1 MGYCPKCGASVYSDE
16 TFCVNCGD
24 KLPNNLADRLFVKQ
38 WRFKHFL
45 FPIFLV
51 ILIIG
56 LSAIIYTF
64 YSIKINDATEAY
76 YKAEEAL
83 LLSDYQLADE
93 YVSNAIEIYP
103 NFEQAKQLKQFTQ
116 FSVNTLFD
124 LTELETNQ
132 DKLQLILKAKNEL
145 MDYHGEAVNIFQ
157 QQLLAKQ
164 KDIQIEMV
172 KNKLDEDPKIE
183 DLPLLLWEADSIQD
197 PEAYQLVRRIRDQL
211 ITHTTNQAYSYL
223 DQNQFSL
230 ARGIVESGLYYV
242 PNDVKLTSLLN
253 SIIKEQESFVVA
265 QEERLEQAFFQYE
278 AEQEINENDAIDN
291 LVIEFKIN
299 SDQQLVVSGELTS
312 VATVPIHA
320 VLIHYDLIDQDGEEL
335 DSNEIYIYPETLY
348 PGESGQFDH
357 IHFDLKLIEE
367 TVDVQVTSVTWLL
380 D

>member
-1 MGYCPKCGASVYSDE
+1 
-16 TFCVNCGD
+16 
-24 KLPNNLADRLFVKQ
+24 
-38 WRFKHFL
+38 
-45 FPIFLV
+45 
-51 ILIIG
+51 
-56 LSAIIYTF
+56 
-64 YSIKINDATEAY
+64 
-76 YKAEEAL
+76 
-83 LLSDYQLADE
+83 
-93 YVSNAIEIYP
+93 
-103 NFEQAKQLKQFTQ
+103 
-116 FSVNTLFD
+116 
-124 LTELETNQ
+124 
-132 DKLQLILKAKNEL
+132 
-145 MDYHGEAVNIFQ
+145 
-157 QQLLAKQ
+157 
-164 KDIQIEMV
+164 
-172 KNKLDEDPKIE
+172 
-183 DLPLLLWEADSIQD
+183 ADSIQD

-278 AEQEINENDAIDN
+278 AEQEINTNDAIDN

-299 SDQQLVVSGELTS
+299 IDQQLVVSGELTS

-320 VLIHYDLIDQDGEEL
+320 VFIHYDLIDQDGEEL

-367 TVDVQVTSVTWLL
+367 TVDVQVTSV
-380 D
+380 